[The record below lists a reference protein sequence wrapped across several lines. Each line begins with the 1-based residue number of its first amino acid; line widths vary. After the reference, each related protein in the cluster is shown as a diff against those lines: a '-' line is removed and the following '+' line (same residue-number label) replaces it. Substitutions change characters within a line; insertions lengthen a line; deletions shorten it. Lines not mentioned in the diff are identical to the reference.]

1 MKNIKRISLSIL
13 LTSMFFNVGYSSDN
27 QYDSLKIKISQM
39 LIFGIQ
45 DVRKAIEAD
54 SMLDAYSDSHLGGVI
69 LFEKNISKKRSK
81 NQLKILVD
89 EIQRNSQIP
98 SFIAIDEEGG
108 KVNRLKPKY
117 GFHQTRS
124 AKYLGEINNLDSTYQ
139 YAKLTSDLLKEL
151 GINVNFAPVVDLAI
165 NTSNFIYKAERSFG
179 RESDKVFF
187 HSRNFI
193 KAHEENDIVTVLK
206 HFPGHGSSET
216 DTHKE
221 FTDVSNTWVVEELF
235 PYHKLILED
244 KASGIMTSHV
254 VNNKIDESLVPATLS
269 EKSINKLLRE
279 FLDYDGVVFSDDMQM
294 GAIMRNYGLKEA
306 IFLAISAGVDVLIFS
321 NNMLYKD
328 RVEPNEII
336 SIIEEGVRD
345 GDISLLRINESFR
358 RIQKL
363 KKKIKLIN

>member
-1 MKNIKRISLSIL
+1 MFSS
-13 LTSMFFNVGYSSDN
+13 TSYSN
-27 QYDSLKIKISQM
+27 NYQYDSLKIKISQM

-45 DVRKAIEAD
+45 DVQKVMEAD
-54 SMLDAYSDSHLGGVI
+54 SMLEAYSNSHLGGVI
-69 LFEKNISKKRSK
+69 LFEKNITKKRSK

-124 AKYLGEINNLDSTYQ
+124 AKYLGDINNLDSTYY

-179 RESDKVFF
+179 RDSEKVFF

-193 KAHEENDIVTVLK
+193 RAHEENDIVTVLK
-206 HFPGHGSSET
+206 HFPGHGSSRT

-221 FTDVSNTWVVEELF
+221 FTDVSDTWIVEELF

-244 KASGIMTSHV
+244 KAEGIMTSHV
-254 VNNKIDESLVPATLS
+254 VNSKIDDGMVPATLS
-269 EKSINKLLRE
+269 ERSINKLLRE
-279 FLDYDGVVFSDDMQM
+279 FLDYEGVVFSDDMQM
-294 GAIMRNYGLKEA
+294 GAIVRNYGLEEA
-306 IFLAISAGVDVLIFS
+306 IVLAINAGVDVLIFS

-328 RVEPNEII
+328 RVDPNKVI

-358 RIQKL
+358 RIQNL